1 MNFLISLGFSGK
13 SAPFTTTQKPPRISL
28 APSRKILKSPSTPV
42 RRNKPGASSPEPA
55 KLPDDNY
62 SDPEGY
68 RQGVALQFG
77 VPVSCLVLTS
87 ELGQFPN
94 NVGMVVNPGSRRRF
108 MGNWL
113 AHTYLWC
120 RSIVGAQVAFIV
132 RLDAPGNLIVNHA

>member
-1 MNFLISLGFSGK
+1 LNFLISLGFSGK

-28 APSRKILKSPSTPV
+28 APSKNILNSPSTPV

-94 NVGMVVNPGSRRRF
+94 NVGMVVNPGSRRRLL
-108 MGNWL
+108 GDVL
-113 AHTYLWC
+113 CHTNIWC
-120 RSIVGAQVAFIV
+120 QSIVGAQVAFIV
-132 RLDAPGNLIVNHA
+132 RLDDPGS